1 MLLSQTHLPFVWPY
15 RRGPNKWDEEFL
27 VFMQNFKLGY
37 STSFTGTT
45 LTEAHP
51 RITEPEEGHIES
63 DDMEVGLTDFE
74 VTSFEVT
81 SFGSTSFEIE
91 GTDMKTEAS
100 DIDVR
105 DAGIH
110 KAWWTD
116 TGMTKTKSRQCS
128 IWPAVKRFTKWVSCV
143 HRNEDVGCY

>member
-27 VFMQNFKLGY
+27 EFMQNFKLGY

-45 LTEAHP
+45 LTDADP
-51 RITEPEEGHIES
+51 QITEPEEGQIES

-81 SFGSTSFEIE
+81 SFGSTSFEGTSFEGTSFESTSFGVE
-91 GTDMKTEAS
+91 GTDMV
-100 DIDVR
+100 D
-105 DAGIH
+105 
-110 KAWWTD
+110 
-116 TGMTKTKSRQCS
+116 
-128 IWPAVKRFTKWVSCV
+128 
-143 HRNEDVGCY
+143 